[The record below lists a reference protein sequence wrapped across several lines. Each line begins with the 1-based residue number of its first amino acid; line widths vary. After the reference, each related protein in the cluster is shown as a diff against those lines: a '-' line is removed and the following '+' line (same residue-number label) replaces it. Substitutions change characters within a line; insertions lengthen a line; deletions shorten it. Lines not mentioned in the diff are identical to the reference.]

1 MAAPNENTE
10 NGHVSAIALAPGAG
24 AGLGKL
30 VFDSLLASPDVAKR
44 IADQMLAGLE
54 ASTERWDKGR
64 GEWVQVPDWRVRM
77 QTVFGILAQ
86 AEGEPIKRIVH
97 QHLNQTA
104 GEVDIAAALR
114 DSPALAAAM
123 EKELEKARWRT
134 SGQKAHKVP
143 RKVDP
148 EIVVE

>member
-1 MAAPNENTE
+1 M
-10 NGHVSAIALAPGAG
+10 APGAG

-30 VFDSLLASPDVAKR
+30 VFEELLQNKAVAKR
-44 IADQMLAGLE
+44 IADMMLAGLE
-54 ASTERWDKGR
+54 ATNERWDKALGR
-64 GEWVQVPDWRVRM
+64 FVEVPDWRVRM

-97 QHLNQTA
+97 QHLNQNT

-134 SGQKAHKVP
+134 SGQKAGKAP